1 MTDPAFWTRGYSV
14 AEDLIGPDQ
23 IAFTRAAM
31 DASRRRGTL
40 EAGVNRV
47 LPQAAFNEYSPIGG
61 EILLLQCRPAIEAVV
76 GRGLIPAYAFWRIY
90 ERGAALLR
98 HKDRSSCEISAT
110 LTIHAAP
117 AGELW
122 PIHVTGLDG
131 ETAALAL
138 PPGSAAIY
146 QGCEVPHWREALAG
160 EMQYQVFLHY
170 VLADGPNAAFA
181 FDGRESLQ
189 FQHRAPAE
197 G

>member
-1 MTDPAFWTRGYSV
+1 MTDPEFWERGYSV
-14 AEDLIGPDQ
+14 AEDLIGPEQ

-47 LPQAAFNEYSPIGG
+47 LPQAALNEYSPIGG

-117 AGELW
+117 ADELW

-131 ETAALAL
+131 TTVALGL
-138 PPGSAAIY
+138 KPGAAAIY
-146 QGCEVPHWREALAG
+146 QGCEVPHWREAFSG
-160 EMQYQVFLHY
+160 EAQCQVFLHY

-181 FDGRESLQ
+181 FDGRDSLKI
-189 FQHRAPAE
+189 QHRTSAE